1 MKTKTKIR
9 HCIKNNPLLND
20 YGMGSPPWTPLKLKS
35 KQIKQDQKRLTDN
48 EEKFELACNLFSE
61 IDQTQ
66 SIDSSGHSSYYIKH
80 LFERRLE
87 CGHLS
92 NGTLIAAALTTGF
105 QIKRIGSTPNV
116 LLNISKETLQQLY
129 DESLQYQKYP
139 QHKEAVN

>member
-1 MKTKTKIR
+1 
-9 HCIKNNPLLND
+9 
-20 YGMGSPPWTPLKLKS
+20 
-35 KQIKQDQKRLTDN
+35 
-48 EEKFELACNLFSE
+48 LACSLFSE
-61 IDQTQ
+61 INQTQ

-92 NGTLIAAALTTGF
+92 NGTLIAAALSTGF
-105 QIKRIGSTPNV
+105 LIKRIGSSPNV